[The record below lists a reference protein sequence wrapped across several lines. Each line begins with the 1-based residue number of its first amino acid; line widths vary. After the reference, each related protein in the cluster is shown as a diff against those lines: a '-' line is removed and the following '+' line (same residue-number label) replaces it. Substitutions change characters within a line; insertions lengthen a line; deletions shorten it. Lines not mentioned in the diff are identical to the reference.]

1 MMMTEECW
9 TNCFTQGSR
18 RKSGEERGSEQMSK
32 VKVVEAKIRKDKKR
46 KKFSQLTNM
55 SGEIYKDLFVPFFN
69 TLSKTQSSLY

>member
-32 VKVVEAKIRKDKKR
+32 VKVVEAKIRKDKK
-46 KKFSQLTNM
+46 KKVQSTDK
-55 SGEIYKDLFVPFFN
+55 YVWRDL
-69 TLSKTQSSLY
+69 